1 MGETFSNSKENEEEN
16 DEYFN
21 LVNQII
27 TNEKQNCNNSR
38 NKNKNWKE
46 SLLKFLDKQNKNGID
61 WCKELYDLIKRK
73 KFQNEN
79 KFIDLFF
86 WSKFE
91 LKTKPNCLN
100 QSSSMFLSNSFNSS
114 HSSSGEK
121 QNINYNNSSNNLT
134 SLSSNNLNFSS
145 IKKILSKMEYENNKI
160 KLQEYIKIFMNHLK
174 NNDHPIKICIELFMK
189 VFIKEISYH
198 LNDIKNIENNEE
210 KINRAKIVTE
220 VLIQQC
226 CLFLFKI
233 QKCFGY
239 YYSKVLP
246 YKYFN
251 DEKEEFTILFTKE
264 FFSYKKFYN
273 LFYELFK
280 ISNSNE
286 INNFKEKINKLNNLK
301 ITPNDIKINE
311 KFQLNKITENFI
323 FDYVNKNN
331 LNLNEEKIKFFKNFS
346 KDENYLPYQSTI
358 DLIKNIDSFYTPFD
372 KMNLFHT
379 MGVDVIDN
387 ITQIWKPIQDSLK
400 KGFLDIDGDELILIF
415 TFILIK
421 SKFENI
427 LIHLNFIKF
436 FTTKSAKTN
445 QGYYYSLI
453 EAAVVNIRDLNI
465 NLIENEKKLN
475 ENNIL
480 KEKNNSNI
488 SNNSITNTQSSENLN
503 EIVNI
508 N

>member
-100 QSSSMFLSNSFNSS
+100 QSSSMFLSNSLNSS

-121 QNINYNNSSNNLT
+121 SNHNSSNNLT

-220 VLIQQC
+220 ILIQQA

-421 SKFENI
+421 SNFENI
-427 LIHLNFIKF
+427 LI
-436 FTTKSAKTN
+436 
-445 QGYYYSLI
+445 
-453 EAAVVNIRDLNI
+453 NI

-508 N
+508 